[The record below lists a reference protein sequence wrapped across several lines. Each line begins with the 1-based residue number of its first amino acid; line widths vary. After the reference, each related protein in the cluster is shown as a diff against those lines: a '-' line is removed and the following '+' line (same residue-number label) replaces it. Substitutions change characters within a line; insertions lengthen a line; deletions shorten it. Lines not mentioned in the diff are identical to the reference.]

1 MKLYCLMKFIFLIN
15 AYHTSIL
22 MINNFLGG
30 LVNKFYLNKFKIFLF
45 NFLFIIQLGIYING
59 K

>member
-1 MKLYCLMKFIFLIN
+1 MKFIFLII
-15 AYHTSIL
+15 AFFIL
-22 MINNFLGG
+22 ILKINNFLDG

-45 NFLFIIQLGIYING
+45 NFLFIIYIY

>member
-1 MKLYCLMKFIFLIN
+1 MKFIFLIN

>member
-1 MKLYCLMKFIFLIN
+1 MKFIFLIN
-15 AYHTSIL
+15 AYLTLIL

-30 LVNKFYLNKFKIFLF
+30 LVNKFYLKKFKIFLF
-45 NFLFIIQLGIYING
+45 NFLFIIQLGIYRNG